1 MPDFSETEFLDLA
14 DRPIEEFHS
23 GFVVKLNKNGTPNKF
38 SERFCKI
45 VKYISIEAFNPSRIH
60 RQQGLFDGFC
70 LWSQE
75 ITGKE
80 GFYSGYRETKKFQSM
95 VLEKQLFT
103 FTLHDISDWQQGL
116 ARAWM
121 MTGKTRQALEQFFI
135 HFNIPPHKQRIP
147 NHNEVAID
155 PNNSDNKPRK
165 SSIQLPRWIPVN
177 TKSLKKIV
185 SDTIQSKNL
194 EQYGLQ
200 KNDRWIL
207 QIAYAKAVMNSGY
220 LSQRYVESP
229 YGRLYGRNGIENLQ
243 LVPNRL
249 LKHFLANAWD
259 YDICACG
266 VAIMAQMSKRV
277 SSGLKT
283 DLMEDYVINRK
294 SRRETI
300 SKKLGVPLE
309 RIKTSITAITYGA
322 SDKSLPYYNKGVLVY
337 PSVRKTLGSDS
348 ITQQFF
354 SLPEIAGFLKEVEAC
369 RKVLLNQPSIQFPQS
384 AKTKSKKIA
393 YLIQTQER
401 EILESIVL
409 HLQQESVQIYAIK
422 HDGIIIG
429 RKVSEKKMT
438 DRVLCDTGF
447 SIQLD
452 KERIL

>member
-1 MPDFSETEFLDLA
+1 MPEFSETEFLDLA

-23 GFVVKLNKNGTPNKF
+23 GFVVEMNKSGTPNKF

-45 VKYISIEAFNPSRIH
+45 VKYISIEAFNPARIH
-60 RQQGLFDGFC
+60 QQLGLFDGFC
-70 LWSQE
+70 LWSEE
-75 ITGKE
+75 IKGKE
-80 GFYSGYRETKKFQSM
+80 GFYSGYREAKIFQRM
-95 VLEKQLFT
+95 VVEKQLFT
-103 FTLHDISDWQQGL
+103 FTHHDISDWQQGL
-116 ARAWM
+116 ARAWFV
-121 MTGKTRQALEQFFI
+121 TDKTRQALEQFFT
-135 HFNIPPHKQRIP
+135 HFNISPHKQRIP
-147 NHNEVAID
+147 NHNEEAID
-155 PNNSDNKPRK
+155 SNNSDNKPRK

-177 TKSLKKIV
+177 TKALKKIIT
-185 SDTIQSKNL
+185 DTIESKNL
-194 EQYGLQ
+194 AQYKLQ

-220 LSQRYVESP
+220 LPQRYVESP
-229 YGRLYGRNGIENLQ
+229 YGRLYGRNGMESLQ
-243 LVPNRL
+243 LIPNRL
-249 LKHFLANAWD
+249 LKYFLVNAWD

-266 VAIMAQMSKRV
+266 VAIMAQMAKRV

-294 SRRETI
+294 SKRETV

-322 SDKSLPYYNKGVLVY
+322 SDKSLPYYNKRELVY

-354 SLPEIAGFLKEVEAC
+354 SLPQISGFLKEVKAC
-369 RKVLLNQPSIQFPQS
+369 RKVLLNQPTIQFPQS

-401 EILESIVL
+401 EILESMVL

-429 RKVSEKKMT
+429 RKVNEKKMT
-438 DRVLCDTGF
+438 DRILSDTGF

-452 KERIL
+452 KERIP